1 MLPMITVSE
10 CRKFLCRQ
18 LIQDATFFT
27 KKICSASENIMKK
40 LYCIVPA
47 LYLLSGCSEPPK
59 PPAMTPEI
67 SACPTDNNEEGD
79 YRPIDQKD
87 FLAGILAGKNE
98 EVFNEAFEQGDTIF
112 GTHFTLQ
119 QGGGAYIGVSE
130 PSHYTRIP
138 RADQNGPGEWG
149 DLNRKLM
156 RPTGPNAQSCVSC
169 HNQPVEDGAGST
181 ADNVHRIPQL
191 KENPALTIQR
201 NTPHVF
207 GAGALQR
214 LAEEMT
220 ADLMKIKQEAEK
232 EACNKKDGTIY
243 KELTTKGVKF
253 GHITMTCADGM
264 AKLDSEKSQIEGID
278 PDWVVRPYEWK
289 KNVAF
294 LRDFMRHAGN
304 NEIGMQAVELV
315 GKGVDED
322 NDNKVDELSVGDI
335 TSFTIYMAA
344 QARPVTKIELD
355 DLGILAAAKQ
365 QLQPSERTK
374 IKHGEQLF
382 NKIECNTCHQ
392 PEMTLNNSFFQEPSA
407 SAYYSDNK
415 DQLPVDMKAEGATSD
430 HPVKFDLAKDQPD
443 NLFCKGNQKI
453 HLGSFEKLN
462 GKAVIRLYSD
472 LKRHWMGEQL
482 AESVDELENPE
493 EYGNGHMSLVNYEP
507 ANAIMPSAYRYDSN
521 KGKATFGTEELWGV
535 ACTGPWMHDGRATTL
550 REAILLHGG
559 EADESRNK
567 FNGLSEKDQKDV
579 IAFLGNLVLYLNTA
593 ESGKAPDGLSDVCEV
608 KD

>member
-1 MLPMITVSE
+1 
-10 CRKFLCRQ
+10 
-18 LIQDATFFT
+18 
-27 KKICSASENIMKK
+27 
-40 LYCIVPA
+40 
-47 LYLLSGCSEPPK
+47 
-59 PPAMTPEI
+59 MTPAI

-79 YRPIDQKD
+79 YRPIDQKGL
-87 FLAGILAGKNE
+87 LADILAGKNE
-98 EVFNEAFEQGDTIF
+98 EAFTEAFEQGDTIF
-112 GTHFTLQ
+112 GTHFTLE
-119 QGGGAYIGVSE
+119 QGGGAFIGVSE

-138 RADQNGPGEWG
+138 RADQNGLGEWG
-149 DLNRKLM
+149 DLSRKLM

-191 KENPALTIQR
+191 KENPRLTIQR

-220 ADLMKIKQEAEK
+220 DDLMKIKNEAEK
-232 EACNKKDGTIY
+232 EACTKKGSSIY
-243 KELTTKGVKF
+243 KELITKGVKF
-253 GHITMTCADGM
+253 GHITMTCVDGK
-264 AKLDSEKSQIEGID
+264 AKLDSENSKVEGID

-304 NEIGMQAVELV
+304 NEIGMQGVELT

-344 QARPVTKIELD
+344 QARPTTKIELD

-365 QLQPSERTK
+365 QLEPTERTQ
-374 IKHGEQLF
+374 IKHGVELF
-382 NKIECNTCHQ
+382 KKIECSTCHLS
-392 PEMTLNNSFFQEPSA
+392 EMTLNNSFFQEPS
-407 SAYYSDNK
+407 SSVYYRDKKENFNQK
-415 DQLPVDMKAEGATSD
+415 GQVQVDMEAEGVTPAY
-430 HPVKFDLAKDQPD
+430 PVKFDLAKDQPD
-443 NLFCKGNQKI
+443 NLLCKGNEKVR
-453 HLGSFEKLN
+453 LGSFEKRN
-462 GKAVIRLYSD
+462 GKAVVRLYSD
-472 LKRHWMGEQL
+472 LKRHWMGDQL
-482 AESVDELENPE
+482 AESVDELEMPD
-493 EYGNGHMSLVNYEP
+493 NGHMSLVNYEP
-507 ANAIMPSAYRYDSN
+507 VNAIMPSAYLDDSN
-521 KGKATFGTEELWGV
+521 RGKATFGTEELWGV

-550 REAILLHGG
+550 REAIQLHGG
-559 EADESRNK
+559 DAAGSRDK
-567 FNGLSEKDQKDV
+567 FNGLNEKDKKDV

-593 ESGKAPDGLSDVCEV
+593 ESGKAPDGLSDFCEV

>member
-1 MLPMITVSE
+1 
-10 CRKFLCRQ
+10 
-18 LIQDATFFT
+18 
-27 KKICSASENIMKK
+27 MKK

-47 LYLLSGCSEPPK
+47 IYLLSGCSEPPK
-59 PPAMTPEI
+59 PPPITPAI
-67 SACPTDNNEEGD
+67 SACPKDNNEEGD
-79 YRPIDQKD
+79 YHTIDQKD
-87 FLAGILAGKNE
+87 LLADILAGKGE
-98 EVFNEAFEQGDTIF
+98 EAFNEAFEQGDTIF

-119 QGGGAYIGVSE
+119 QGGGSFIGVSE
-130 PSHYTRIP
+130 QSHYTRMP
-138 RADQNGPGEWG
+138 RADLNGPGEWG
-149 DLNRKLM
+149 DLTRKLA
-156 RPTGPNAQSCVSC
+156 RPTGPNAQSCASC
-169 HNQPVEDGAGST
+169 HNQPNEDGAGST

-220 ADLMKIKQEAEK
+220 ADLRNIMDKARQ
-232 EACNKKDGTIY
+232 EACNKKGDTDY
-243 KELTTKGVKF
+243 KLISKGVEF
-253 GHITMTCADGM
+253 GKITMTCMDGV
-264 AKLDSEKSQIEGID
+264 AKDSGKSQIEGID
-278 PDWVVRPYEWK
+278 PDLVVRPYEWK

-315 GKGVDED
+315 GKGEDED
-322 NDNKVDELSVGDI
+322 KDKQVDELSVGDI

-344 QARPVTKIELD
+344 QARPTTKIELD

-365 QLQPSERTK
+365 QLQPTERAQ
-374 IKHGEQLF
+374 IKHGEVLF
-382 NKIECNTCHQ
+382 KTIDCGSCHM

-407 SAYYSDNK
+407 SVYYNDEKDESYKK
-415 DQLPVDMKAEGATSD
+415 DQLPVDMKTEGVTPD
-430 HPVKFDLAKDQPD
+430 HPVKFDLTKDQPD
-443 NLFCKGNQKI
+443 NLLCKGNQKI
-453 HLGSFEKLN
+453 HLGSFEKQN

-482 AESVDELENPE
+482 AESVDELEKPE
-493 EYGNGHMSLVNYEP
+493 EYGNGHMSVVNYNP
-507 ANAIMPSAYRYDSN
+507 VNAIMPAAYQYDSN

-550 REAILLHGG
+550 REAIQLHGG
-559 EADESRNK
+559 DAALSRDK

-593 ESGKAPDGLSDVCEV
+593 ESGSAPEGLSDFCEV